1 MDGQM
6 FYIVSSIY
14 VFNVKKAKTSVK
26 LRAPTL
32 GVPVSF
38 YIPKLS
44 RLYNRS
50 VQDTAVVYCAILCLG
65 VTQYF

>member
-6 FYIVSSIY
+6 FYIVSLIY
-14 VFNVKKAKTSVK
+14 VFNFKKAKASVK

-38 YIPKLS
+38 YNPKLFW
-44 RLYNRS
+44 LYNLR
-50 VQDTAVVYCAILCLG
+50 VQEAAVVYCAMLCLG